1 MASSTVSVMTNPLQ
15 VPADR
20 RRRRTRTAVLDAAAE
35 LFLRQ
40 GFRRTGVDELAA
52 AADVAL
58 SSIYANFP
66 GGKADV
72 YLALACRVADQH
84 VSEMTTALE
93 SAEGS
98 ADIAMF
104 DEYRRFHRDNPFA
117 FRLIGLT
124 DIDATDTELFGE
136 ARHMIFG
143 LLDGLVTAGVA
154 ASSLPSGQARSAIL
168 RWWATVNG
176 LLTLR
181 AQGFVGAS
189 ELDALLDAERA
200 AIEGSATR

>member
-1 MASSTVSVMTNPLQ
+1 MTNPLLE
-15 VPADR
+15 PADR
-20 RRRRTRTAVLDAAAE
+20 RRRRTRAAVLDAAAD

-40 GFRRTGVDELAA
+40 GFRRTSVDELAD

-66 GGKADV
+66 GGKSDV
-72 YLALACRVADQH
+72 YLALACRVTDQH
-84 VSEMTTALE
+84 VSEMSAALT
-93 SAEGS
+93 SAEDS
-98 ADIAMF
+98 LDVAMF

-124 DIDATDTELFGE
+124 DVDAADTELFGD
-136 ARHMIFG
+136 ARRRIHES
-143 LLDGLVTAGVA
+143 LDGLVTAGVA
-154 ASSLPSGQARSAIL
+154 ASSLPSGDARSALL

-181 AQGFVGAS
+181 AHGFVGAS

-200 AIEGSATR
+200 AVAERASR